1 MRISLNWLRELCPVT
16 LSEDE
21 VARKLTSIGLEVE
34 GREKRGLGPGIVA
47 ARVVSRDPIAGSD
60 HLSVCKVDDGAGIHQ
75 VVCGAQNY
83 AAGDVVPMARPGAN
97 LPNGTEVRR
106 AKLRGVESDGML
118 LSQRELGL
126 SDDHSGLM
134 ILPRDVRVGA
144 PMDELLGFPDTILE
158 INVTPNRPDALS
170 HVGIARELSAI
181 TGVAVKIPATQP
193 AGKAELP
200 ARVEIE
206 DPQRCPRYVARAIEG
221 VQVGPS
227 PLWVQERLRACG
239 VRPISNVVDATNLA
253 LLELGHPLHG
263 FDLDELAGRRIIV
276 RRAREG
282 EPLTTLDGKE
292 RKLSADDLVIADA
305 EKPVALAG
313 VMGGQT
319 SEVSDRTT
327 RILLESAMFE
337 SGGIRRTSRRH
348 GLHTEASHRFERGM
362 DDHTADKAANRC
374 AELIVQLAGGRLL
387 PGALDVYPSPSEPAK
402 VMVRPGRVSAVLGV
416 PVGEA
421 EVDRWLRALQLV
433 PVGDGRWSVPSWR
446 RDLTREIDCIEE
458 IARLRGYDTI
468 PVVLHP
474 AGIGE
479 TAAISPQRRVTA
491 QARAALSAH
500 GFDEVLNYSFLPEK
514 DLAAVAPQPPLRVA
528 NPLTAEQGA
537 MRTTLLPGLLRNV
550 GYNLARGVRDLKLY
564 ELGRVY
570 LPEADASHLSGEL
583 AWPVHEPRRLGLAL
597 TGMRRAKSWN
607 GGGDAA
613 DFYDLKGAVED
624 VLEAMG
630 IAGARFEPGSHPAL
644 HPASASTLRVAG
656 EAAGSLGQVHPAVA
670 AHFDVPQES
679 FVAELDWEALLS
691 RAVALKQL
699 RGVPRFPAVAR
710 DLAFVVEAGV
720 PAEKILEEI
729 RGADGGKLLEQVTL
743 FDLYRGP
750 PVPEGRKSVAFGLS
764 LRAPDRTLTDAEA
777 DALCA
782 AIRDRLKERIGAE
795 IRA

>member
-1 MRISLNWLRELCPVT
+1 MKVSLNWLRELCPVT
-16 LSEDE
+16 LADDE
-21 VARKLTSIGLEVE
+21 IARKLTAIGLEVE
-34 GREKRGLGPGIVA
+34 GRERRGLGEGVVA
-47 ARVVSRDPIAGSD
+47 ARVVSRDPIPGSD
-60 HLSVCKVDDGAGIHQ
+60 HLSVCKVDDGAGVHQ

-83 AAGDVVPMARPGAN
+83 AAGDMVPMARPGAR

-134 ILPRDVRVGA
+134 ILPREARPGT

-181 TGVAVKIPATQP
+181 TGVPVKIPATQP
-193 AGKAELP
+193 AGKGNLP
-200 ARVEIE
+200 ARVDIE
-206 DPQRCPRYVARAIEG
+206 DAQRCPRYVARVIEG
-221 VQVGPS
+221 VHVGPS

-263 FDLDELAGRRIIV
+263 FDLDELAGRRIVV

-292 RKLSADDLVIADA
+292 RKLSNDDLVIADG

-337 SGGIRRTSRRH
+337 PGGIRRTSRRH

-362 DDHTADKAANRC
+362 DDRTADRAADRC

-387 PGALDVYPSPSEPAK
+387 PGAIDAYPSPREPTK

-416 PVGEA
+416 PVGDA

-468 PVVLHP
+468 PVRPHP

-500 GFDEVLNYSFLPEK
+500 GFDEALNYSFLPEK
-514 DLAAVAPQPPLRVA
+514 DLAAVSPQPPLRVA

-537 MRTTLLPGLLRNV
+537 MRTTLLAGLLRNV
-550 GYNLARGVRDLKLY
+550 GYNLARGVHDLKLY

-570 LPEADASHLSGEL
+570 LPEPDARNPSGEL
-583 AWPVHEPRRLGLAL
+583 AWPTHEPRRLGLAL
-597 TGMRRAKSWN
+597 SGAQRAKSWT

-613 DFYDLKGAVED
+613 DFYDLKGTVED

-630 IAGARFEPGSHPAL
+630 IADARFEPGAHPAL
-644 HPASASTLRVAG
+644 HPASASSLLVAG
-656 EAAGSLGQVHPAVA
+656 ERAGVLGQVHPSVA
-670 AHFDVPQES
+670 AYFDIPAQT
-679 FVAELDWEALLS
+679 FVAELDWETLLS

-699 RGVPRFPAVAR
+699 RGVPKFPAVAR
-710 DLAFVVEAGV
+710 DLAFVVEASV
-720 PAEKILEEI
+720 PAEKLLEEI
-729 RGADGGKLLEQVTL
+729 RSADAAKLLEQVTL
-743 FDLYRGP
+743 FDVYRGP

-782 AIRDRLKERIGAE
+782 AIRDRLKESVGAE